1 VDGRPQKIHVD
12 TGRGVSNGR
21 YIRRAFEMPDCEVKR
36 GTATY
41 SGRASIPSFGDATL
55 SPQETAST
63 SVVRR
68 PSGGVCVSPGG
79 NRICVCGRELPP
91 VASARLVQHTN
102 LQTEP
107 CTLCACVC
115 YFSILQCN
123 KRGKRA
129 RSHADERTGS
139 NAVDGLNVRGLV
151 VRLKMLPEKA
161 SALLDRCRRKLHVWL
176 RGEMPPR

>member
-1 VDGRPQKIHVD
+1 MVVYVFP
-12 TGRGVSNGR
+12 
-21 YIRRAFEMPDCEVKR
+21 RA
-36 GTATY
+36 A
-41 SGRASIPSFGDATL
+41 
-55 SPQETAST
+55 TAS
-63 SVVRR
+63 
-68 PSGGVCVSPGG
+68 VCVVGSCPGG
-79 NRICVCGRELPP
+79 LRK
-91 VASARLVQHTN
+91 ASAAYK

-107 CTLCACVC
+107 YTLCACVC